1 MMMVASDQ
9 GAGRVRIG
17 INGFG
22 RIGRLSFRAIRERR
36 PDLEVVGINDLV
48 DLETAAHLLKYDSN
62 YGVFAKSVSTD
73 AERLVVDGAPIPFL
87 SERAWDRLPWADL
100 EADVVVEATGVG
112 TQRERAAQHLA
123 AGAKKVLISAPGTEV
138 DATLVLGVNHETY
151 DPARHH
157 VISIASCTTNGLA
170 PPLDVVR
177 REFGVRKGLMS
188 TVHAYTAG
196 QVLVDGPAIRLRD
209 TRAAA
214 LSVVPTSTGAARAI
228 GEVIP
233 ELKGRLHGAAYRV
246 PVPTVSI
253 VEFVVSLERA
263 ATADEI
269 NDALRAAAAGR
280 LAGILDVTDEPLV
293 SIDLKGNTHSSI
305 VDAGSTVVV
314 ADDLAKVAAW
324 YDNEWGF
331 ACRVADMTALIAE
344 SVAVSA
350 AA

>member
-1 MMMVASDQ
+1 MMIANDQ
-9 GAGRVRIG
+9 GGGRVRIG

-48 DLETAAHLLKYDSN
+48 DLETSAHLLKYDSN
-62 YGVFAKSVSTD
+62 YGAFGQSVSTD
-73 AERLVVDGAPIPFL
+73 AARLVVDGAPIPFL
-87 SERAWDRLPWADL
+87 AEREWDRLPWADL
-100 EADVVVEATGVG
+100 GAEVVIEATGVG
-112 TQRERAAQHLA
+112 TERERAARHLD

-138 DATLVLGVNHETY
+138 DVTLVLGVNEATY
-151 DPARHH
+151 DPARHQ
-157 VISIASCTTNGLA
+157 VISNASCTTNGLA
-170 PPLDVVR
+170 PPLEVVR
-177 REFGVRKGLMS
+177 REFGVRKGIMS
-188 TVHAYTAG
+188 TVHAYTSTQA
-196 QVLVDGPAIRLRD
+196 LVDGPSKALRD
-209 TRAAA
+209 SRAAA
-214 LSVVPTSTGAARAI
+214 LSVFPSSTGAAKAI

-293 SIDLKGNTHSSI
+293 SVDLKGNTHSSI
-305 VDAGSTVVV
+305 VDAGSTMVV

-324 YDNEWGF
+324 YDNEWGY
-331 ACRVADMTALIAE
+331 ACRVADVTALIAE
-344 SVAVSA
+344 SVALGA

>member
-1 MMMVASDQ
+1 M
-9 GAGRVRIG
+9 RIG

-48 DLETAAHLLKYDSN
+48 DLETSAHLLKYDSN
-62 YGVFAKSVSTD
+62 YGAFAQSVGTD
-73 AERLVVDGAPIPFL
+73 DAQLVVDGAPIPFL

-100 EADVVVEATGVG
+100 GAEVVIEATGAG
-112 TQRERAAQHLA
+112 TERERAAQHLD
-123 AGAKKVLISAPGTEV
+123 AGAKKVLISAPGKEA

-151 DPARHH
+151 DPARHQ
-157 VISIASCTTNGLA
+157 VISNASCTTNGLA

-188 TVHAYTAG
+188 TVHAYTVSQA
-196 QVLVDGPAIRLRD
+196 LVDGPAKNLRD
-209 TRAAA
+209 ARAAA
-214 LSVVPTSTGAARAI
+214 LSVVPGSTGAAKAI
-228 GEVIP
+228 SEVIP
-233 ELKGRLHGAAYRV
+233 ELKGRLHGGAYRV

-263 ATADEI
+263 ATAHAI

-293 SIDLKGNTHSSI
+293 SMDLKGNAHSSI
-305 VDAGSTVVV
+305 VDVGSTMVV

-324 YDNEWGF
+324 YDNEWGY
-331 ACRVADMTALIAE
+331 ACRVVDVTALIAE

-350 AA
+350 TA